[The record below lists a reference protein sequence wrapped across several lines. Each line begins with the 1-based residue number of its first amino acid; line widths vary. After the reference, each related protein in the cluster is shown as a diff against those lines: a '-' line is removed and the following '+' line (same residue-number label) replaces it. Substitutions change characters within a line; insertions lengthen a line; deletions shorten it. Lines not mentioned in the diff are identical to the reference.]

1 MTLQREIMRQAAI
14 RGVILPHIYWREPA
28 AGGSSPLQKSKR
40 VKALEPLLAND
51 QLWFIQAHWTD
62 VCLEQLRKFD
72 GITKSS
78 ASRKDD
84 FPDSLATGIQTYFP
98 YKFEG
103 RVEKSPDQKA
113 AEEAATA
120 EANQR
125 AMYARYFGNEPV
137 NLRPEPAEPEVERNP
152 FLRVAGGA
160 LKRRS

>member
-1 MTLQREIMRQAAI
+1 M
-14 RGVILPHIYWREPA
+14 
-28 AGGSSPLQKSKR
+28 SPLQKAKR

-72 GITKSS
+72 GVTRSS
-78 ASRKDD
+78 ASRHDD

-103 RVEKSPDQKA
+103 KPVEKSEDQKA
-113 AEEAATA
+113 AEAVAIA
-120 EANQR
+120 DANRR

-137 NLRPEPAEPEVERNP
+137 HRSPEPTQQEERESNP
-152 FLRVAGGA
+152 FFRAGNGTLR
-160 LKRRS
+160 RRN